1 MFRAIDSVIAQ
12 TLPVDEIIVVD
23 DGSTDGTMEAIRS
36 HYGSRVNAI
45 RQENSGVS
53 AARSRAV
60 SEARSDWVAFLDSDD
75 IWLPTKL
82 ERQFDALSKLGG
94 EFGACITNCDYFGD
108 AEHSLTVF
116 EEGGLKTDSA
126 FGQLNNPIK
135 YILGTYAAIY
145 VQSLV
150 VLRSLIKEV
159 GGFDTALSLAED
171 RDLIFRLAFKTKFC
185 FVSTPLVGIDRT
197 PAVSRLTGLLE
208 HKSDQSYGWLEL
220 VREKW
225 LAHPNLVDRDTRQAL
240 RQELIALY
248 YSGAVERLRDLRLAA
263 AMQKIHKIKCMGQS
277 YPEIGFKLLS
287 RAAKKLS
294 HNRSS
299 SPSNN

>member
-75 IWLPTKL
+75 VWLPTKL
-82 ERQFDALSKLGG
+82 ERQFEALSTLGG

-108 AEHSLTVF
+108 VEHSLTVF
-116 EEGGLKTDSA
+116 EEGGLKTDSV

-159 GGFDTALSLAED
+159 GGFDSALSLAED

-225 LAHPNLVDRDTRQAL
+225 LAHPKLVDRDTRQTL

-263 AMQKIHKIKCMGQS
+263 AMQKINKIRCMGPS

-294 HNRSS
+294 RNRSS